1 MAITSPF
8 YSTNHLGIQA
18 VTGVLPPIT
27 PISANTYETHGI
39 LWYSLYDENMSS
51 LTAASFPLQQI
62 QSIAQL
68 DEAQVSLSADPIDP
82 DTACC
87 SKHPR
92 LSASCVFRPCSH
104 LACAA
109 CLGETLMKHAHCRK
123 CGTAVVNFVGVK
135 DPLPQV
141 TTVDDST
148 EEGGTSWDITDI
160 EDLAREA
167 TDSGTVIVIH
177 LLKDRVSA
185 LYSKPE
191 LQT

>member
-1 MAITSPF
+1 MAITSTF
-8 YSTNHLGIQA
+8 YSTNHFSLQA

-27 PISANTYETHGI
+27 PISASTYKTHGI
-39 LWYSLYDENMSS
+39 SWYSLYDEYMSS

-62 QSIAQL
+62 QSVAQL
-68 DEAQVSLSADPIDP
+68 DEAQVSLLVDPIDP

-92 LSASCVFRPCSH
+92 LSASCVFRPCLH

-109 CLGETLMKHAHCRK
+109 SLGETLMKCAHCSK
-123 CGTAVVNFVGVK
+123 CGTAVANFVGVK
-135 DPLPQV
+135 DPVPQV
-141 TTVDDST
+141 TAVNDST
-148 EEGGTSWDITDI
+148 EEGGTSWDIADI
-160 EDLAREA
+160 EDLAHEA
-167 TDSGTVIVIH
+167 TDSGTVTVIH
-177 LLKDRVSA
+177 LLKDQVSA

>member
-1 MAITSPF
+1 MPITSHF
-8 YSTNHLGIQA
+8 YSTNHFGLQA

-27 PISANTYETHGI
+27 PISASTYKTHGI
-39 LWYSLYDENMSS
+39 SWYSLYDEHMSS

-62 QSIAQL
+62 QSVAQL
-68 DEAQVSLSADPIDP
+68 DEAQVSLSADPINP

-92 LSASCVFRPCSH
+92 SSASCVFRPCSH

-109 CLGETLMKHAHCRK
+109 CLGETLMKRAHCGK
-123 CGTAVVNFVGVK
+123 CGTAVANFVGVK
-135 DPLPQV
+135 VPVPQV
-141 TTVDDST
+141 TAVDDST
-148 EEGGTSWDITDI
+148 EEGGTSWDIADI

-167 TDSGTVIVIH
+167 TDSGTVTVIH

-185 LYSKPE
+185 LYSKSE
-191 LQT
+191 L